1 METAMEKQQLLHFL
15 IIGDDEK
22 SLEQYSTL
30 LAQEGH
36 KVTMVSGS
44 AGMLDILAQIIKLKP
59 DAVICDLLIH
69 GLDELNLFPDTRKEN
84 ISQPKFI
91 FITGKQ
97 FDYDRRRALEA
108 GVDGYLIKPVDPE
121 HFVEEVMDIVV
132 DKFVIKFWGVR
143 GTLTV
148 PGQKSIRYGGNTNC
162 VTLRFGSKHF
172 FIFDAGTGIKELS
185 NFLVEENKFPIQAK
199 IFISHPHYD
208 HVNGLP
214 FFVPLYMKGNEFEIL
229 GTNDNDLTIDKIV
242 AGLMDS
248 VYFPVT
254 IKEFAANITYRNLVE
269 EEFDVGDLHI
279 KTILLNHPG
288 RCLGF
293 RVQYK
298 NKSVCYITDNELCL
312 ENSPFYNQSEVD
324 RLIDLVSNT
333 NLLIMDTTYSD
344 EEYAKKAGWG
354 HSPVS
359 RVIDIADKAKVQLL
373 CLHHHD
379 PDQTD
384 DDIDLK
390 LKQAQS
396 LLKERHSSTRC
407 IAAHEGDEISI

>member
-1 METAMEKQQLLHFL
+1 METAMEKKQHLLHFF
-15 IIGDDEK
+15 IVGDDAK

-30 LAQEGH
+30 LTQAGH
-36 KVTMVSGS
+36 KVTTVSGS
-44 AGMLDILAQIIKLKP
+44 SKVLAQIVKLKP
-59 DAVICDLLIH
+59 DVVICDLLIH
-69 GLDELNLFPDTRKEN
+69 GLDELNLFQDVRKEN

-108 GVDGYLIKPVDPE
+108 GVDGYLIKPVDPD
-121 HFVEEVMDIVV
+121 HFVDELMEIIV
-132 DKFVIKFWGVR
+132 DKLVIKFWGVR

-148 PGQKSIRYGGNTNC
+148 PGQKTVRYGGNTNC
-162 VTLRFGSKHF
+162 VSLRLSSKHF

-185 NFLVEENKFPIQAK
+185 NYLVKENKFPLKAK

-208 HVNGLP
+208 HLNGLP
-214 FFVPLYMKGNEFEIL
+214 FFVPLYMQGNEFEIL
-229 GTNDNDLTIDKIV
+229 GTNDNDLTIDKII
-242 AGLMDS
+242 AGLMDN

-254 IKEFAANITYRNLVE
+254 TKEFAAKITFRNLVE
-269 EEFDVGDLHI
+269 QEFDIDDIHI
-279 KTILLNHPG
+279 KTMLLNHPG

-298 NKSVCYITDNELCL
+298 NKSICYITDNELNL
-312 ENSPFYNQSEVD
+312 KNSPYFNQAEED
-324 RLIDLVSNT
+324 RLIDLISNT
-333 NLLIMDTTYSD
+333 NLLIIDTTYTD

-354 HSPVS
+354 HSSVS
-359 RVIDIADKAKVQLL
+359 RVIDIADQAKVQLV

-396 LLKERHSSTRC
+396 LLEQRHSSTRC